1 MCFAC
6 PCLDLGYAPVCA
18 ALALQLESSRQEQD
32 GSMPDSELLGR
43 LKVARKEVAAAAQL
57 MAAERERSAELEA
70 ARAAAVAE
78 AQSVSKQ
85 LARQQGA
92 AAKLRESKEAAEA
105 AVAQMTQQLQAA
117 QGQSVQAKQQAQDIE
132 AYKKQLAKALDD
144 LEHERRGKEQLKH
157 EVRAVLVVYS
167 CMLPASWPMCC
178 AAQCRK
184 DGLMHS
190 HVLRI

>member
-1 MCFAC
+1 
-6 PCLDLGYAPVCA
+6 
-18 ALALQLESSRQEQD
+18 
-32 GSMPDSELLGR
+32 MPDSELLGR

-157 EVRAVLVVYS
+157 EVRAALVVDGCTVACCQRVGLCAVQHSAAKTNRCTLMS
-167 CMLPASWPMCC
+167 CSYRLP
-178 AAQCRK
+178 
-184 DGLMHS
+184 
-190 HVLRI
+190 V